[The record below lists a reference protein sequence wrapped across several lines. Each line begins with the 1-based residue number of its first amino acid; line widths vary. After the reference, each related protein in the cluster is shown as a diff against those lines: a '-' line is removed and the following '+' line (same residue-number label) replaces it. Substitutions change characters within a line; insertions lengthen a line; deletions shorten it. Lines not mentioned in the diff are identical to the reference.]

1 MSQQSLTDLAAKMR
15 GIDIAILSTKTES
28 GQIASRPMS
37 NNGDVEY
44 DGDSYYFTYE
54 QARTVRDIER
64 DPEVS
69 LAFSSKPGLLGG
81 GGLYVA
87 VEGKA
92 RLIRDKAA
100 FKDHWTPDLEVWFE
114 RGVDTPG
121 LVLIRVQAERIK
133 FWEWNE
139 DGEIQV

>member
-15 GIDIAILSTKTES
+15 GIDIAILSTKTEN

-121 LVLIRVQAERIK
+121 LVLIKFEAERIK
-133 FWEWNE
+133 FWDGNE

>member
-1 MSQQSLTDLAAKMR
+1 MSQKSLADLAANMR
-15 GIDIAILSTKTES
+15 GIDIAILSTKTEH
-28 GQIASRPMS
+28 GRIASRPMS

-69 LAFSSKPGLLGG
+69 LTFSNKPGLLGG

-100 FKDHWTPDLEVWFE
+100 FKEHWTPDLEVWFE

-121 LVLIRVQAERIK
+121 LVLIKVQAERIK
-133 FWEWNE
+133 FWDGNE